1 MSNIAYLYPKLP
13 EDLRGARALEPVC
26 DSVGAAPL
34 EPEAAAV
41 EPEATPVE
49 SGERSRGAWT
59 YIQKATKLAETI
71 CHPRKIGGKSA

>member
-1 MSNIAYLYPKLP
+1 MT
-13 EDLRGARALEPVC
+13 ALKH
-26 DSVGAAPL
+26 PL